1 MNFDFSEEQHSFRDS
16 LRGLLADHAVAPGP
30 GVAETGQR
38 SDRLWTALAELGV
51 FSILVPEQYEGL
63 GLGFVDLALVLEEFG
78 ADLVSPAVIDTLVAT
93 DIIVRYGT
101 ALHKAMIL
109 PRIANGHARVAVAAH
124 EANAGYDIAD
134 TKTAWRQLR
143 DRLRLDGDKIL
154 VPEASSADFLLI
166 LGRRDATGGGEL
178 ALIERTRAGVG
189 LRELRTLDL
198 SSRYHE
204 VSFSD
209 VTVGDAD
216 MLGAGSPDTAV
227 TRLLDASALAAAALM
242 TGIAGKV
249 FDKAVEYVKQRVQ
262 FGKPVGSFQ
271 AIKHRCADMAVA
283 VEASRSAAYYAAWAL
298 ANESPDRGK
307 AISIAKSFCGD
318 TARFICNEGTQLHG
332 GMGFTW
338 ALGLHFY
345 LRRAKLLEYT
355 YGDATH
361 HRKRVLAEALAE
373 LGVSG

>member
-1 MNFDFSEEQHSFRDS
+1 MNFDFSEEQYSFRDS
-16 LRGLLADHAVAPGP
+16 LRVFLADHAAAPGSDVP
-30 GVAETGQR
+30 HTGER
-38 SDRLWTALAELGV
+38 LDRLWTALAELGV

-109 PRIANGHARVAVAAH
+109 PRIASGRARVAVATH
-124 EANAGYDIAD
+124 EANAGYDVVD
-134 TKTAWRQLR
+134 MKTALHRRR

-154 VPEASSADFLLI
+154 VPEAASADFLLI
-166 LGRRDATGGGEL
+166 LGRGDATVGGEI

-198 SSRYHE
+198 SSSYHE

-209 VTVGDAD
+209 VTVSDAD
-216 MLGAGSPDTAV
+216 MLSAGTPDAAA

-249 FDKAVEYVKQRVQ
+249 FDKSVEYVKQRVQ
-262 FGKPVGSFQ
+262 FGRPVGSFQ

-283 VEASRSAAYYAAWAL
+283 VEASRSAAYYAAWAF

-318 TARFICNEGTQLHG
+318 TARFVCNEGTQLHG

-338 ALGLHFY
+338 SLGLHFY

-361 HRKRVLAEALAE
+361 HRKRVLAGALAE
-373 LGVSG
+373 LGASG